1 MYGSWYVYDHH
12 LGWILTLEEQR
23 YYITCEKLKDDN
35 SRNLNLQEIAEM
47 YEQEQ
52 NLEQAI
58 VYYEK
63 AVDLFQS
70 EEVSTSANQC
80 KQKVAQF
87 AAQLEQ

>member
-1 MYGSWYVYDHH
+1 M
-12 LGWILTLEEQR
+12 IPEEQR
-23 YYITCEKLKDDN
+23 HDSICEKWKDDTL
-35 SRNLNLQEIAEM
+35 RNLNLQEIAEM

-58 VYYEK
+58 AYYEK